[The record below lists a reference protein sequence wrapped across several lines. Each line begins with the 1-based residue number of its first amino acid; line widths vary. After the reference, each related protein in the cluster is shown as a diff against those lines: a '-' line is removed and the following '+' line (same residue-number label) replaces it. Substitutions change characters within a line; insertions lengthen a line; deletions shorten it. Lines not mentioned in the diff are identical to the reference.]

1 MTQRKIK
8 RLILQL
14 SLFFVTV
21 LIIYLTY
28 GDKNKKVQNQ
38 SKNNEKK
45 EEKIADR
52 DKKEES
58 LNYFEN
64 VEYSGIDLNGN
75 RYIIRSKEA
84 DFNIE
89 KPELIN
95 MRIMQAIFYLKDG
108 SIVTVSGDEG
118 NYNNQTYDMQFR
130 NNIVVNNKE
139 DNLYGDNLDYFNSK
153 GLLTISGNVRSES
166 VKGNIVADKLKFDL
180 NNKTM
185 NASMFGNNQ
194 VRVGINKK

>member
-64 VEYSGIDLNGN
+64 VEYSGI
-75 RYIIRSKEA
+75 I
-84 DFNIE
+84 
-89 KPELIN
+89 
-95 MRIMQAIFYLKDG
+95 
-108 SIVTVSGDEG
+108 
-118 NYNNQTYDMQFR
+118 
-130 NNIVVNNKE
+130 
-139 DNLYGDNLDYFNSK
+139 
-153 GLLTISGNVRSES
+153 
-166 VKGNIVADKLKFDL
+166 
-180 NNKTM
+180 
-185 NASMFGNNQ
+185 
-194 VRVGINKK
+194 

>member
-1 MTQRKIK
+1 VTQRKIK